1 MKGKRVLSL
10 ALAALMTLSLLVVP
24 AAAVSFTDM
33 TNHWAK
39 DDVEY
44 LATQGVVKGTSATT
58 FAPDQKMTACE
69 ALLFCSR
76 ATGVDTIDKEA
87 IAEDWEDELEEI
99 LPEEMY
105 AWAAQE
111 MAVCLETGIISETEL
126 RALSSAGGLVKS
138 ITRETLAMYLVRA
151 MQLAPLAQSLT
162 SYPMSFADTTSI
174 SASLQPYVYLL
185 NMYGIVKGNELNRFL
200 PQNSLTRAEMATM
213 LRRAIDFMDERG
225 IYAELPGYTDYDW
238 VGGTIAA
245 VSTGSSGITLLTL
258 TSVVSGTRS
267 ISLPADAEIYENN
280 MLSSSDTLKVG
291 SYARVN
297 LDRKGT
303 AESVRL
309 GGAVTSYTGSVTG
322 VEQDS
327 LTVTVNGASKRL
339 DIDRFT
345 EVQVGKTAGDYTL
358 LDPQAGYTTATCYVD
373 AMGHLDAVQLSGGT
387 RAEEG
392 ILVKV
397 ENGTG
402 GQRLQVSAFNG
413 ETRRYTLPAGAGV
426 TVNGVVGTVSDRYEG
441 DYVSL
446 RVSNDEANELVS
458 MAVDTVT
465 DYVQGSVKSFTYA
478 KDQNDI
484 TLTNLSTGKS
494 TTYDISSKAA
504 IRFNGEDIA
513 LKELERNSFATL
525 QLSGGD
531 VVTLLDAYPG
541 STTTEGVIESIT
553 YGTPTTL
560 AVKTANDSVMTFE
573 LDLTDLPAIYR
584 DGKSSSLD
592 KIKSGDTVVVTVR
605 YNKVTTLETTPQSAN
620 VTGTITRVVQDA
632 AGITFDVKL
641 TDGSTASYTVSEGVS
656 VTQDGTAVSLYTLK
670 PNDAVAMVVSGGD
683 VVSIEVD
690 RGSGS
695 SSQLEGT
702 VLVPNTKD
710 KTLMVQLTDGNVLTA
725 DVSDASFMSASGSS
739 TSLRQ
744 LEAGDRVQ
752 LFGDYKGARFT
763 ATLVLKL

>member
-76 ATGVDTIDKEA
+76 ATGVDAIDKEA
-87 IAEDWEDELEEI
+87 IAEDWEDELKEI

-245 VSTGSSGITLLTL
+245 VSTGSSGVTLLTL

-280 MLSSSDTLKVG
+280 MLSSADALKVG

-397 ENGTG
+397 GNGAG

-413 ETRRYTLPAGAGV
+413 ETRRYTLPAGAGNV
-426 TVNGVVGTVSDRYEG
+426 P
-441 DYVSL
+441 
-446 RVSNDEANELVS
+446 EANYKMIAALSVMKGQIERADIPKFVAERG
-458 MAVDTVT
+458 MPGFVPT
-465 DYVQGSVKSFTYA
+465 QGHIPSGVPYIGHALEALKAGTIKRAMIIGKGSLFLGR
-478 KDQNDI
+478 
-484 TLTNLSTGKS
+484 LTNLADG
-494 TTYDISSKAA
+494 A
-504 IRFNGEDIA
+504 
-513 LKELERNSFATL
+513 SFIME
-525 QLSGGD
+525 G
-531 VVTLLDAYPG
+531 PG
-541 STTTEGVIESIT
+541 AGTE
-553 YGTPTTL
+553 
-560 AVKTANDSVMTFE
+560 
-573 LDLTDLPAIYR
+573 PA
-584 DGKSSSLD
+584 
-592 KIKSGDTVVVTVR
+592 
-605 YNKVTTLETTPQSAN
+605 Q
-620 VTGTITRVVQDA
+620 
-632 AGITFDVKL
+632 
-641 TDGSTASYTVSEGVS
+641 GVS
-656 VTQDGTAVSLYTLK
+656 QSDVTEMLLAALSD
-670 PNDAVAMVVSGGD
+670 VAANL
-683 VVSIEVD
+683 
-690 RGSGS
+690 
-695 SSQLEGT
+695 Q
-702 VLVPNTKD
+702 
-710 KTLMVQLTDGNVLTA
+710 
-725 DVSDASFMSASGSS
+725 
-739 TSLRQ
+739 
-744 LEAGDRVQ
+744 
-752 LFGDYKGARFT
+752 KG
-763 ATLVLKL
+763 

>member
-76 ATGVDTIDKEA
+76 AAGVDAIDKEA
-87 IAEDWEDELEEI
+87 IAEDWEDELKEI

-245 VSTGSSGITLLTL
+245 VSTGSSGVTLLTL

-280 MLSSSDTLKVG
+280 MLSSADALKVG

-309 GGAVTSYTGSVTG
+309 GGAVI
-322 VEQDS
+322 S
-327 LTVTVNGASKRL
+327 LYRLRHRRGAGQPDRDGQRRL
-339 DIDRFT
+339 
-345 EVQVGKTAGDYTL
+345 QTAGHRPLYRG
-358 LDPQAGYTTATCYVD
+358 AGGQDRRRLHPAGSPGRIHH
-373 AMGHLDAVQLSGGT
+373 GHLLCGRHGPSGRGAALRRHPRRGGHT
-387 RAEEG
+387 GEG
-392 ILVKV
+392 GK
-397 ENGTG
+397 
-402 GQRLQVSAFNG
+402 RH
-413 ETRRYTLPAGAGV
+413 RRPAAPGV
-426 TVNGVVGTVSDRYEG
+426 G
-441 DYVSL
+441 L
-446 RVSNDEANELVS
+446 
-458 MAVDTVT
+458 
-465 DYVQGSVKSFTYA
+465 
-478 KDQNDI
+478 
-484 TLTNLSTGKS
+484 
-494 TTYDISSKAA
+494 
-504 IRFNGEDIA
+504 
-513 LKELERNSFATL
+513 
-525 QLSGGD
+525 
-531 VVTLLDAYPG
+531 
-541 STTTEGVIESIT
+541 
-553 YGTPTTL
+553 
-560 AVKTANDSVMTFE
+560 
-573 LDLTDLPAIYR
+573 
-584 DGKSSSLD
+584 
-592 KIKSGDTVVVTVR
+592 
-605 YNKVTTLETTPQSAN
+605 
-620 VTGTITRVVQDA
+620 
-632 AGITFDVKL
+632 
-641 TDGSTASYTVSEGVS
+641 
-656 VTQDGTAVSLYTLK
+656 
-670 PNDAVAMVVSGGD
+670 
-683 VVSIEVD
+683 
-690 RGSGS
+690 
-695 SSQLEGT
+695 
-702 VLVPNTKD
+702 
-710 KTLMVQLTDGNVLTA
+710 
-725 DVSDASFMSASGSS
+725 
-739 TSLRQ
+739 
-744 LEAGDRVQ
+744 
-752 LFGDYKGARFT
+752 
-763 ATLVLKL
+763 